1 MTPMNIAS
9 LRILTLVASLA
20 CLLVETVLAA
30 PPGSS
35 ADRNLSFQAQ
45 SALESVRSSVLQIRT
60 LPLGSDSPYSYGSGF
75 AVGPDKLILTNY
87 HVVSSVIMD
96 PDRYRLEFLREDGR
110 KGALV
115 VLAIDVAHDLAVVRG
130 DTGLMPGLSLDQR
143 VPEKGV
149 RGFSIGFPEN
159 QGITVTE
166 GIVNGLSED
175 SARGAIHFS
184 GPVNSGM
191 SGGPAIDTSGR
202 AFGVNVASLRSTQLI
217 SLVVPASAAV
227 ALLDRARSTAL
238 PTAQG
243 LFLNLSRQLQANS
256 ITTLAFFP
264 DSRLP
269 VQQLGRFQA
278 PGNPG
283 EFARCSARSERDA
296 DKLYRI
302 EQYGCHFKDETFVAN
317 GLYMGHWLFS
327 HRYVQGAELGAQR
340 FARLEE
346 SLLRPGD
353 GTTPTNRIH
362 KTRWNCQNRIVS
374 LSGTRAKAV
383 VCLRRYA
390 RFEGLY
396 DLELKLATLDSP
408 VEALISSLGVYG
420 FGYPESMALARRFME
435 TIAWK
440 P

>member
-1 MTPMNIAS
+1 MRPLSTANLLLLAFIAS
-9 LRILTLVASLA
+9 VAWVPLRTATA
-20 CLLVETVLAA
+20 AA
-30 PPGSS
+30 PASGVDKP
-35 ADRNLSFQAQ
+35 LSFQAQ
-45 SALESVRSSVLQIRT
+45 SAFEAVRPSVLQIQT
-60 LPLGSDSPYSYGSGF
+60 LPLGSDSPYSYGTGF

-87 HVVSSVIMD
+87 HVVSSVVMD
-96 PDRYRLEFLREDGR
+96 PDRYRLEFLLQDGS

-130 DTGLMPGLSLDQR
+130 NTGAIPGLSLDRR
-143 VPEKGV
+143 VPEKGS

-191 SGGPAIDTSGR
+191 SGGPAVDTLGR
-202 AFGVNVASLRSTQLI
+202 VFGVNVASLRSTQLI
-217 SLVVPASAAV
+217 SLIVPATAAV
-227 ALLDRARSTAL
+227 ALLNRVRKMTPPSAEE
-238 PTAQG
+238 
-243 LFLNLSRQLQANS
+243 LFKDLTRQLQANS
-256 ITTLAFFP
+256 AATLAFLP
-264 DSRLP
+264 GGNLP
-269 VQQLGRFQA
+269 VQHLGRFQA

-283 EFARCSARSERDA
+283 DFARCSARNERDA
-296 DKLYRI
+296 DKLYRA

-317 GLYMGHWLFS
+317 GLYMGHWLFA
-327 HRYVQGAELGAQR
+327 HRHVQAPDLGALR
-340 FARLEE
+340 FSHLEQ

-362 KTRWNCQNRIVS
+362 KTRWTCQNRIVT

-383 VCLRRYA
+383 LCLRRYV

-396 DLELKLATLDSP
+396 DLELKLATLESSG
-408 VEALISSLGVYG
+408 EALISSLGLYG
-420 FGYPESMALARRFME
+420 FGYPESMTFARHYLE
-435 TIAWK
+435 AIAWK